1 MVLDIAELRKDLKR
15 YLRLAKENTSPN
27 FAIVLEARKARMAA
41 IIGEYIAQRHARKIR
56 EDFSQAVSMK

>member
-1 MVLDIAELRKDLKR
+1 
-15 YLRLAKENTSPN
+15 LRLAKENTSPN
-27 FAIVLEARKARMAA
+27 FATVLEARKARMAA